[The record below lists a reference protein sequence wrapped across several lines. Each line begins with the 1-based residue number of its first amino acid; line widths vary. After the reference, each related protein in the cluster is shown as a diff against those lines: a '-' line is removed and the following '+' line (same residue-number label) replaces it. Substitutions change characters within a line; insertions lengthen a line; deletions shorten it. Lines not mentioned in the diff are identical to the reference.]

1 MAPVT
6 ATVLGTYPRLAVSDA
21 AAAIDCYRD
30 VFGAVET
37 ARYTEDGRIVEAEL
51 RFGPSR
57 VSVRDET
64 DDDRGPLRLGGTSVI
79 LAVETDDPDSVAA
92 ALAERGGRVVFPV
105 TDHPYGRAGR
115 VEDAYGHQWMVIRPV

>member
-21 AAAIDCYRD
+21 
-30 VFGAVET
+30 
-37 ARYTEDGRIVEAEL
+37 
-51 RFGPSR
+51 
-57 VSVRDET
+57 
-64 DDDRGPLRLGGTSVI
+64 
-79 LAVETDDPDSVAA
+79 AA